1 MRPQAPI
8 LPALTLTLTGLAVL
22 LGNSSVAAKM
32 YKCTDAKGAVSY
44 SQSYD
49 PKRCTGGG
57 AQLDAQGLPIKTM
70 QRQKTAE
77 EIAADKAEAARLA
90 KAKEIADHQATLDNA
105 LTSSYVTEAELLR
118 ARDQELEVIE
128 ANTATSRLSLASQ
141 EKSLAEILAHA
152 ASFERAKKPVP
163 QTTTDQLKLV
173 RHQIEMTTKQ
183 IAQRETEKSKLR
195 AEFEIKLQRYRE
207 LKARVDAQ
215 RNGL

>member
-1 MRPQAPI
+1 MRLQAPI
-8 LPALTLTLTGLAVL
+8 LTLTGFALAL
-22 LGNSSVAAKM
+22 LLCASTVSAKL

-57 AQLDAQGLPIKTM
+57 AQLNEQGLPVKTM
-70 QRQKTAE
+70 QRQKTPE
-77 EIAADKAEAARLA
+77 EIAADKVEAARVA
-90 KAKEIADHQATLDNA
+90 KAKEIADHQAVLDNA

-118 ARDQELEVIE
+118 ARDQELEVVE

-141 EKSLAEILAHA
+141 EKALAEILAHA
-152 ASFERAKKPVP
+152 ASFERAKKPIP
-163 QTTTDQLKLV
+163 QTTTDQLKMV
-173 RHQIEMTTKQ
+173 RQQIETTNKQ
-183 IAQRETEKSKLR
+183 VTEREAEKARIR
-195 AEFEIKLQRYRE
+195 AEFEIKLLRYRE